1 MYTKKILFF
10 FFMSMRMIE
19 ELVKIC
25 PNFESADLQENNIE
39 EKKMGLA
46 LNLLFTCEYCK

>member
-1 MYTKKILFF
+1 
-10 FFMSMRMIE
+10 MIE
-19 ELVKIC
+19 ELVKIEVC

-46 LNLLFTCEYCK
+46 INLLVSCQQCK

>member
-1 MYTKKILFF
+1 
-10 FFMSMRMIE
+10 MIE
-19 ELVKIC
+19 ELVKIEVC

-46 LNLLFTCEYCK
+46 LNLLANCEHCK